1 MQLSADKFLI
11 MSMEFIAVSS
21 QGSQRPFVLI

>member
-1 MQLSADKFLI
+1 MQLSADNFLI

-21 QGSQRPFVLI
+21 QGSQAPFLS